1 MRRLD
6 PAMTA
11 GVRKL
16 PGQQGHPFYQSATK
30 PSRTRPLRRQSGYK
44 AGMIRPLL
52 TVSAGTLSSRLLGFV
67 RDALVAALLGA
78 GVVADAFLL
87 AFQLVNVTRRLLTE
101 GALNA
106 ALVPAWL
113 KVREHNG
120 AAAAAA
126 FAGRLLGTITLA
138 TLALAILLGVFMPPL
153 IAMLAPGFVGQPALL
168 MATRDARLMLP
179 YLAFAGPVA
188 VMMGLFN
195 AQGKVGL
202 TAFSP
207 LLFNV
212 SLIAVTAVLLLGHD
226 NPTTAALI
234 LSATVG
240 VAGLLQLSILAING
254 RGERLATPLRAGFD
268 AAMRAFLAKAIPGMV
283 ANSGPQL
290 LIVAGAIIASAQP
303 AAVSWLYFANR
314 LIELPLGIVGVAMGA
329 VLVPELSR
337 AVRGGDAAA
346 LSDAA
351 SRGLE
356 LAVGVAL
363 PATFGLIVLAEPIV
377 RLLFEHGAFSAADS
391 AATAQALAVLAV
403 GLPAQVLAKNWSA
416 AFFAREDTRT
426 PLMATLISIAVA
438 LATAV
443 LLGRLF
449 GAAGVAAAISL
460 GAWSNAALLLGRGT
474 QRFGISIDAPARRR
488 LVLIVLAAGTMGALL
503 WLTAGLVLT
512 TAAGAT
518 LVQAAA
524 LAVLIAG
531 GLIVYGAVLMLAGVI
546 HPAGALRALRRP
558 RGLRD

>member
-1 MRRLD
+1 ML
-6 PAMTA
+6 
-11 GVRKL
+11 
-16 PGQQGHPFYQSATK
+16 
-30 PSRTRPLRRQSGYK
+30 
-44 AGMIRPLL
+44 RPLL

-120 AAAAAA
+120 PAAAAA
-126 FAGRLLGTITLA
+126 FAGRLLGSIALA
-138 TLALAILLGVFMPPL
+138 TLLLAILLGVFMPLL
-153 IAMLAPGFVGQPALL
+153 IAVLAPGFIGQPALL

-207 LLFNV
+207 LLFNI
-212 SLIAVTAVLLLGHD
+212 SLIVVTAVLLLGHND
-226 NPTTAALI
+226 PTLAALI
-234 LSATVG
+234 LSGTVG
-240 VAGLLQLSILAING
+240 VAGLLQLSILAVNG

-268 AAMRAFLAKAIPGMV
+268 AAMRTFFAKAIPGMI

-290 LIVAGAIIASAQP
+290 LIVVGAIIASAQP

-329 VLVPELSR
+329 VLVPELAR
-337 AVRGGDAAA
+337 AVRGGDRTA
-346 LSDAA
+346 LSEAA

-426 PLMATLISIAVA
+426 PLVATLISVAVA
-438 LATAV
+438 LVAAV

-449 GAAGVAAAISL
+449 GAVGVAAAISL
-460 GAWSNAALLLGRGT
+460 GAWSNAALLLGRGV
-474 QRFGISIDAPARRR
+474 QRFGVTIDAPARRR
-488 LVLIVLAAGTMGALL
+488 LVLIVLASLVMGALL
-503 WLTAGLVLT
+503 WF
-512 TAAGAT
+512 AAGVVLPLMATGST
-518 LVQAAA
+518 LVQGAA
-524 LAVLIAG
+524 LAVLIGG
-531 GLIVYGAVLMLAGVI
+531 GLIVYAAVLMLSGVI
-546 HPAGALRALRRP
+546 RPDGVLRALRRP